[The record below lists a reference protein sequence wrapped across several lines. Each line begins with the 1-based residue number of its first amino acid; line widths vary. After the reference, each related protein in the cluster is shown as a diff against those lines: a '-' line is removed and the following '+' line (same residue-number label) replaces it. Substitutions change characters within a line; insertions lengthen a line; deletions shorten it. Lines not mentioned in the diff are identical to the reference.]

1 MSQDMPIVLSKAE
14 ELAAA
19 ISDCEELGLLREA
32 AQKVDGDEA
41 ASAALQKFSEKQEM
55 VQRAASSGLQLPPE
69 QMEELQ
75 EMQAQIRDIPSIKDF
90 ATAQG
95 SFNQL
100 MDQVNELI
108 SAAVMGR
115 EPGDADDCGCAQGD
129 KSNSGACAPGDNGSG
144 GCGCSH

>member
-1 MSQDMPIVLSKAE
+1 MSTILTKAE

-19 ISDCEELGLLREA
+19 ISDCEELGVLREA
-32 AQKVDGDEA
+32 AERVDNDET
-41 ASAALQKFSEKQEM
+41 ASEALQKFSEKQEM

-75 EMQAQIRDIPSIKDF
+75 EMQGKIRDIPSIQNF
-90 ATAQG
+90 ATAQT

-100 MDQVNELI
+100 MDSVNEII

-115 EPGDADDCGCAQGD
+115 ESGAAPDEHSHGSDCGCG
-129 KSNSGACAPGDNGSG
+129 
-144 GCGCSH
+144 H

>member
-1 MSQDMPIVLSKAE
+1 MSIVLSKAE

-19 ISDCEELGLLREA
+19 ISDCEELGLLRVA
-32 AQKVDGDEA
+32 AQKVDSDEA
-41 ASAALQKFSEKQEM
+41 ANAALQKFSEKQEM

-75 EMQAQIRDIPSIKDF
+75 EMQAQIRDIPAIKDF

-100 MDQVNELI
+100 MDQVNEII

-115 EPGDADDCGCAQGD
+115 EPGEANDC
-129 KSNSGACAPGDNGSG
+129 ACAPGDESSGECAPGSG
-144 GCGCSH
+144 NGGSCGCSH

>member
-1 MSQDMPIVLSKAE
+1 MSIVLSKAE

-32 AQKVDGDEA
+32 AQNVDSDEA
-41 ASAALQKFSEKQEM
+41 ANAALQKFSEKQEM

-75 EMQAQIRDIPSIKDF
+75 EMQTQIRDIPAIKDF

-100 MDQVNELI
+100 MDQVNEII

-115 EPGDADDCGCAQGD
+115 EPGDVDDCGCAP
-129 KSNSGACAPGDNGSG
+129 GADSSSG
-144 GCGCSH
+144 GCGCGH

>member
-1 MSQDMPIVLSKAE
+1 MSIVLSKAE

-19 ISDCEELGLLREA
+19 ISECEELGVLREA
-32 AQKVDGDEA
+32 AQKVDSDEA

-75 EMQAQIRDIPSIKDF
+75 EMQGQIREIPSIKDF

-95 SFNQL
+95 SFNVL
-100 MDQVNELI
+100 MDQVNEII

-115 EPGDADDCGCAQGD
+115 EPGEVSDCGCAPGTD
-129 KSNSGACAPGDNGSG
+129 NSGECAPGDGGNGGSC
-144 GCGCSH
+144 GCGH

>member
-1 MSQDMPIVLSKAE
+1 MSIVLSKAE

-19 ISDCEELGLLREA
+19 ISDSEELGILREA

-41 ASAALQKFSEKQEM
+41 ANAALQKFSEKQEM

-75 EMQAQIRDIPSIKDF
+75 ELQAQIRDIPTIKDF
-90 ATAQG
+90 AEAQG

-100 MDQVNELI
+100 MDKVNEII

-115 EPGDADDCGCAQGD
+115 EPGDANDCGCAPGD
-129 KSNSGACAPGDNGSG
+129 DSSGECAPGSGNGG
-144 GCGCSH
+144 GCSCSH

>member
-1 MSQDMPIVLSKAE
+1 MSIILSKAE

-19 ISDCEELGLLREA
+19 ISDCDELGVLREA
-32 AQKVDGDEA
+32 AQKVDSDEE
-41 ASAALQKFSEKQEM
+41 ASAALQKFSEKQEV
-55 VQRAASSGLQLPPE
+55 VQRAASSGIELPPE

-75 EMQAQIRDIPSIKDF
+75 EMQGKIRDIPSIKEF

-100 MDQVNELI
+100 MDKVNEII

-115 EPGDADDCGCAQGD
+115 EPGEAADCGCAPGAD
-129 KSNSGACAPGDNGSG
+129 SNDSGNGG

>member
-1 MSQDMPIVLSKAE
+1 MSAVLSKAE

-32 AQKVDGDEA
+32 AQKVDSDEA
-41 ASAALQKFSEKQEM
+41 ATAALQKFSEKQEM

-75 EMQAQIRDIPSIKDF
+75 EMQGKIRDIPSIKDF

-100 MDQVNELI
+100 MDQVNEII

-115 EPGDADDCGCAQGD
+115 EPGEANDCGCAPGAD
-129 KSNSGACAPGDNGSG
+129 SGECAPGSGNGG
-144 GCGCSH
+144 GCGCGH

>member
-1 MSQDMPIVLSKAE
+1 MSIVLTKAE
-14 ELAAA
+14 ELATA
-19 ISDCEELGLLREA
+19 ISDCEELGVLREA
-32 AQKVDGDEA
+32 AERVDNDET

-75 EMQAQIRDIPSIKDF
+75 EMQGKIRDIPSIQNF
-90 ATAQG
+90 ATAQT

-100 MDQVNELI
+100 MDSVNEII

-115 EPGDADDCGCAQGD
+115 EPGESPDEHSHD
-129 KSNSGACAPGDNGSG
+129 S
-144 GCGCSH
+144 GCSCGH

>member
-1 MSQDMPIVLSKAE
+1 MSIILSKAE

-32 AQKVDGDEA
+32 AQKVDSDEA
-41 ASAALQKFSEKQEM
+41 ANAALQKFSEKQEM

-75 EMQAQIRDIPSIKDF
+75 EMQAQIRDIPTIKDF

-100 MDQVNELI
+100 MDQVNEII

-115 EPGDADDCGCAQGD
+115 EPGEANDCGCAPGTE
-129 KSNSGACAPGDNGSG
+129 SNGECAPGAGNGG

>member
-1 MSQDMPIVLSKAE
+1 MSIILTKAE

-19 ISDCEELGLLREA
+19 ISDCEELGVLREA
-32 AQKVDGDEA
+32 AERVDNDET

-75 EMQAQIRDIPSIKDF
+75 EMQAQIRDIPSIQNF
-90 ATAQG
+90 ATAQT

-100 MDQVNELI
+100 MDSVNEII

-115 EPGDADDCGCAQGD
+115 EPGE
-129 KSNSGACAPGDNGSG
+129 APEEHTHGSG
-144 GCGCSH
+144 CSCGH

>member
-1 MSQDMPIVLSKAE
+1 MSIILTKAE

-19 ISDCEELGLLREA
+19 ISDCEELGVLREA
-32 AQKVDGDEA
+32 AERVDNDET
-41 ASAALQKFSEKQEM
+41 ASEALQKFSEKQEM

-75 EMQAQIRDIPSIKDF
+75 EMQGKIRDIPSIQNF
-90 ATAQG
+90 ATAQT

-100 MDQVNELI
+100 MDSVNEII

-115 EPGDADDCGCAQGD
+115 EPGESPDEHSHD
-129 KSNSGACAPGDNGSG
+129 S
-144 GCGCSH
+144 GCSCGH

>member
-1 MSQDMPIVLSKAE
+1 MSIVLSKAE

-19 ISDCEELGLLREA
+19 ISDCEELGVLREA
-32 AQKVDGDEA
+32 AQKVDSDDA
-41 ASAALQKFSEKQEM
+41 ANAALQKFSEKQEM

-75 EMQAQIRDIPSIKDF
+75 EMQAQIRDIPTIKDF
-90 ATAQG
+90 AEAQG
-95 SFNQL
+95 NFNQL
-100 MDQVNELI
+100 MDKVNEVI

-115 EPGDADDCGCAQGD
+115 DPGDASDCGCAPGD
-129 KSNSGACAPGDNGSG
+129 KDSSGACAPGDSSSG

>member
-1 MSQDMPIVLSKAE
+1 MSLVLDKAQ

-19 ISDCEELGLLREA
+19 ISDSEELGQLKQA
-32 AQKVDGDEA
+32 AGRVDGDEA
-41 ASAALQKFSEKQEM
+41 ATDALKKFSEKQEM

-75 EMQAQIRDIPSIKDF
+75 EMQGQIRDIPSIQDF
-90 ATAQG
+90 ASAQT

-100 MDQVNELI
+100 MDQVNDII

-115 EPGDADDCGCAQGD
+115 EPGEASESHEHGSSCGC
-129 KSNSGACAPGDNGSG
+129 G
-144 GCGCSH
+144 GH

>member
-1 MSQDMPIVLSKAE
+1 MSIILTKAE

-19 ISDCEELGLLREA
+19 ISDCEELGVLREA
-32 AQKVDGDEA
+32 AERVDNDET

-55 VQRAASSGLQLPPE
+55 VQRAASSGIQLPPE

-75 EMQAQIRDIPSIKDF
+75 EMQGKIRDIPSIQNF
-90 ATAQG
+90 ATAQT

-100 MDQVNELI
+100 MDSVNEII

-115 EPGDADDCGCAQGD
+115 EPGAAPDEHSHGADCGCD
-129 KSNSGACAPGDNGSG
+129 
-144 GCGCSH
+144 H